1 MIGVLTHQSVQFRKA
16 LSVLVSHSFS
26 AGSAVFD
33 DDHLVSSAGLVPVMM
48 LAEQTQLPELLSEKV
63 HIAEPKIK
71 SGAANPAPKLATLI
85 AGMCAGADC
94 IDDVDAVRSG
104 GMKMLFGGV
113 YAPSTIGTLLRE
125 FTFGHAR
132 QLESALREHLVALC
146 ERVDLLPGADQRVFI
161 DIDSLL
167 RPVYGHAKQGASYGH
182 TKIAGKQV
190 LRKGLSPL
198 ATTISTPDSAPLV
211 AGMRLRAG
219 KTGSGKGA
227 GRMVAQAIGT
237 ARAVS
242 AHATILVRGDS
253 MYGSRA
259 VVGTCVRHGAQFS
272 LAMTRN
278 AAIERAIA
286 AIPEAAWTPV
296 RYPGAVQDPDT
307 GAWISDAEVA
317 EIAYTA
323 FASTPDRIT
332 ARLLVRRVK
341 DARYLDALFPV
352 WRYHPFFTNTDLPIE
367 QADITHR
374 QHAIIET
381 VFADLID
388 GPLAH
393 LPSGRFG
400 ANSAWILCAAIAHNL
415 LRAAGVLAGQQ
426 HARARGSTLRRRII
440 NVAARLARPQRRPML
455 HLPTHWPWVEPWLRL
470 WHTTI
475 GYSPP
480 IIAQPVNP
488 ARHGPTGEHRK
499 SWADQQ
505 PCHTHTINQDQTQP
519 PHPHHLPISGSR
531 LRLRMAWPPRA
542 STTRIAANARTHGLS
557 RIVNPWAAAMP

>member
-1 MIGVLTHQSVQFRKA
+1 MK
-16 LSVLVSHSFS
+16 VSHKFS

-33 DDHLVSSAGLVPVMM
+33 DDHLVSCAGLVPVMT
-48 LAEQTQLPELLSEKV
+48 LAEQTGLGRLVGEKV

-71 SGAANPAPKLATLI
+71 SGAVNPAPKLATLI

-94 IDDVDAVRSG
+94 IDDVDALRSG
-104 GMKMLFGGV
+104 GMKTLFGAV

-132 QLESALREHLVALC
+132 QLESVLREHLVALC

-198 ATTISTPDSAPLV
+198 ATTISTPDCAPLV

-237 ARAVS
+237 VRAVN

-317 EIAYTA
+317 EITYTA
-323 FASTPDRIT
+323 FASTPDAIT
-332 ARLLVRRVK
+332 ARLVVRRVK

-352 WRYHPFFTNTDLPIE
+352 WRYHPFFTNTDLPVE
-367 QADITHR
+367 AADITHR

-381 VFADLID
+381 TFADLID

-415 LRAAGVLAGQQ
+415 LRAAGVLAGDR
-426 HARARGSTLRRRII
+426 HTRARGSTLLRKII
-440 NVAARLARPQRRPML
+440 NVAARLSRPQRRPML
-455 HLPTHWPWVEPWLRL
+455 HLPTHWPWSQHWLAL
-470 WHTTI
+470 WHNTI

-480 IIAQPVNP
+480 ITA
-488 ARHGPTGEHRK
+488 
-499 SWADQQ
+499 
-505 PCHTHTINQDQTQP
+505 
-519 PHPHHLPISGSR
+519 
-531 LRLRMAWPPRA
+531 
-542 STTRIAANARTHGLS
+542 
-557 RIVNPWAAAMP
+557 